1 MTEHVA
7 NRSGDSGAP
16 RAAGAGDEL
25 VLASS
30 LAGMAPLSEWVDKV
44 ASQHGLSRQVAFA
57 ARLCLEESIS
67 NAIRHGYREQ
77 PGCEVRV
84 RFSGSGAEGAVFTVE
99 DDAPCFDPLQ
109 QALRPAIHPHA
120 FELGG
125 HGIRL
130 MRAFAGSLRYEANPA
145 GNRAGNRLRI
155 EFAGTPQQAS
165 ASPDGVAPR

>member
-7 NRSGDSGAP
+7 NRSGDSGAQ

-57 ARLCLEESIS
+57 ARLL
-67 NAIRHGYREQ
+67 AIAVADRVRDGLFETK
-77 PGCEVRV
+77 PGREVRV